1 MKYSLAGDSDQLV
14 PPFHMK
20 RLFELAGRS
29 TGKVFYSVSGG
40 THNDTWEVAAENYHR
55 VSFCVD

>member
-1 MKYSLAGDSDQLV
+1 
-14 PPFHMK
+14 MK